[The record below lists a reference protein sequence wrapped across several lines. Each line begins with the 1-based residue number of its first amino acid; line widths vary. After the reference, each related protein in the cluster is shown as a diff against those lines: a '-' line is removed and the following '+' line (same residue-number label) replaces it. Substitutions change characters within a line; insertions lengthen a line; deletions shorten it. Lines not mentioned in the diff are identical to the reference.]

1 MTSVSFFRWF
11 SQVLKSYDYA
21 YRYVRIYLLQKS
33 KASSAREPLL
43 NSKKQLRTSLLSKN
57 RHQTMINDSFKND
70 GRQQD
75 STDDMMNDTF
85 EMVPVDLKRD
95 SVASSLPAAEEVR
108 ASLYPPSRDHRK
120 RNRWALGI
128 GIFLTIFII
137 ILVVAL
143 TASNSKSNSS
153 GAVRNTDFESVVEFL
168 ANEGISDREDLVA
181 EGSPQ
186 NRAALWLA
194 EEDPR
199 NVALPTDSRYETQG
213 YLYVA
218 RYVMA
223 LNYFAMGGQSWPFQ
237 LNFLSGDD
245 ICRWNVADWG
255 IFCSPEEGRR
265 DIPVRLYIGKFAS
278 ICY

>member
-1 MTSVSFFRWF
+1 
-11 SQVLKSYDYA
+11 
-21 YRYVRIYLLQKS
+21 
-33 KASSAREPLL
+33 
-43 NSKKQLRTSLLSKN
+43 
-57 RHQTMINDSFKND
+57 MINDSFKND
-70 GRQQD
+70 GRQD

-137 ILVVAL
+137 ILVIAL

-168 ANEGISDREDLVA
+168 ANEGISDLEDLVA

-194 EEDPR
+194 EEDPG
-199 NVALPTDSRYETQG
+199 NVVIPADSHTQG

-223 LNYFAMGGQSWPFQ
+223 LNYFAMGGKRWLSR

-245 ICRWNVADWG
+245 ICRWNKANWG

-265 DIPVRLYIGKFAS
+265 DIPVRMYIGMFRCHMFYVTQVTGFAGGKWKLTHYLNLS
-278 ICY
+278 NRL